1 MSPHRPAGRPIALLV
16 AAALMG
22 GTLPAAASE
31 APPPSRPRDRAAEAA
46 ARPAQEVDT
55 ARLDA
60 LSVRIAELMSGKR
73 DPKVSPRGDL
83 IIRVRAPERPTGTAA
98 TSTRS
103 ATASAASTSVA
114 RPAGAGAASRPAAA
128 RPSAAITDPQGRL
141 AFDPVA
147 MTLASARQ
155 ASEALTGAPAAPL
168 PGWSY
173 AGETGPDQWAG
184 LHPLFARC
192 GVGNRQSPINIRGGI
207 QVELEPIR
215 FDYRPVNF
223 SVLDTGHTV
232 RVEPAPGNALSVMG
246 RRYEL
251 VEFHFHRPAEERID
265 GRQFDMSLH
274 MVHRDPEGRQAV
286 VAVLLDRG
294 TQPHDG
300 IQRIWNSLP
309 LDRHEALA
317 SPVPLD
323 PADLL
328 PATRGYYTYM
338 GSRTTP
344 PCDEGVLWM
353 VMKEPVVLSVDQIAI
368 FSRLY
373 PMNARPLQALGG
385 RLIKQSP

>member
-1 MSPHRPAGRPIALLV
+1 M
-16 AAALMG
+16 
-22 GTLPAAASE
+22 
-31 APPPSRPRDRAAEAA
+31 
-46 ARPAQEVDT
+46 
-55 ARLDA
+55 
-60 LSVRIAELMSGKR
+60 
-73 DPKVSPRGDL
+73 
-83 IIRVRAPERPTGTAA
+83 
-98 TSTRS
+98 
-103 ATASAASTSVA
+103 
-114 RPAGAGAASRPAAA
+114 
-128 RPSAAITDPQGRL
+128 
-141 AFDPVA
+141 
-147 MTLASARQ
+147 
-155 ASEALTGAPAAPL
+155 
-168 PGWSY
+168 
-173 AGETGPDQWAG
+173 
-184 LHPLFARC
+184 
-192 GVGNRQSPINIRGGI
+192 
-207 QVELEPIR
+207 
-215 FDYRPVNF
+215 NF

>member
-1 MSPHRPAGRPIALLV
+1 MLGASV
-16 AAALMG
+16 
-22 GTLPAAASE
+22 LPAATATDIQSV
-31 APPPSRPRDRAAEAA
+31 RTRDRATEASNRA
-46 ARPAQEVDT
+46 ALEVDA

-60 LSVRIAELMSGKR
+60 LNARIAELASRQKDSR
-73 DPKVSPRGDL
+73 TTPRGD
-83 IIRVRAPERPTGTAA
+83 IVIRVRAPERGPGAVA
-98 TSTRS
+98 GAGRPP
-103 ATASAASTSVA
+103 ASAA
-114 RPAGAGAASRPAAA
+114 AASGRAASA
-128 RPSAAITDPQGRL
+128 SRTASRSPSAAAVNPPNAL

-155 ASEALTGAPAAPL
+155 ASDTQAGTPTGVA

-173 AGETGPDQWAG
+173 AGETGPERWSG
-184 LHPLFARC
+184 LHPSFARC
-192 GVGNRQSPINIRGGI
+192 GGGNRQSPINIRGGI
-207 QVELEPIR
+207 EVELEPIG
-215 FDYRPVNF
+215 FDYRPVGF
-223 SVLDTGHTV
+223 TVLDTGHTV

-251 VEFHFHRPAEERID
+251 VELHFHRPAEERVD

-274 MVHRDPEGRQAV
+274 LVHRDPEGRQAV
-286 VAVLLDRG
+286 VAILLDRG
-294 TQPHDG
+294 GVAHPA
-300 IQRIWNSLP
+300 IQSIWNSLP
-309 LDRHEALA
+309 LDRNEALA

-323 PADLL
+323 PSDLL

-344 PCDEGVLWM
+344 PCDEGVVWM
-353 VMKEPVVLSVDQIAI
+353 VMKEPVPLSVEQIAI